1 LVKREII
8 SEEEKDNLNV
18 EIVLTGEAKQ
28 KLKIKSDSLLVEPD
42 KMLFDYGGE

>member
-1 LVKREII
+1 VEN
-8 SEEEKDNLNV
+8 ENLLP

-28 KLKIKSDSLLVEPD
+28 KLKIKADSLLIEPD